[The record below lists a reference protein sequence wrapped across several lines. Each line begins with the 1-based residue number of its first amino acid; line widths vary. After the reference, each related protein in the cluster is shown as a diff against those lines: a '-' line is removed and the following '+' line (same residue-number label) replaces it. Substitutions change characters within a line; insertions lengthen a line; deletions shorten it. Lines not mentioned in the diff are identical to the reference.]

1 MRIYELMKKEGRAGV
16 VGVAWGLVRGRRPS
30 LCFALQN
37 HGNFT
42 GIPANYQ
49 EIVVYVGSLQSRG
62 LLWGFLEALLRPSWS
77 CVLLP
82 LGSLVSLCCPLDAF
96 LGPIQGIFWI
106 LPPLS
111 LPLWEPFSIHFRRI

>member
-1 MRIYELMKKEGRAGV
+1 MKKEGGAGV
-16 VGVAWGLVRGRRPS
+16 VGVAWGLVRGRCPS

-37 HGNFT
+37 HGNFI
-42 GIPANYQ
+42 GIPEKHE
-49 EIVVYVGSLQSRG
+49 EIVVYVGSLLSRG
-62 LLWGFLEALLRPSWS
+62 LLWGCLEALLRPSWS

-82 LGSLVSLCCPLDAF
+82 VGSLVSPRCPLDA
-96 LGPIQGIFWI
+96 LLEPIGGIFWI